1 MRNTG
6 DPSLSRLDVV
16 AAAMATWREELTTLG
31 GPNTLLWRANEPG
44 STFDVTVAHP
54 SGVAKLLAG
63 HRTLLSEVVREP
75 TARREARERIRGLH
89 AKTVELRTE
98 HGVTSCFVAAG
109 ISSWSVASGAAL
121 PAAPVLLRG
130 TQINPVDAAYQ
141 DFVLQLD
148 RDAVFNPVLA
158 TYIRDEFGVDIDT
171 AELVRL
177 SSTDFFYPRAT
188 FAAMMRMCASIKG
201 FRIIPQTVIGTY
213 PWAKLDLVEHMGGDP
228 SRLAEHDLIAA
239 LAGHQTRPA
248 AATSAPGDPH
258 DPQSEWSV
266 LDADAP
272 QREVIS
278 EVHHGASLVLD
289 TPAGTGATQTVANV
303 VADALAAGRTA
314 LVVSHERPAL
324 DALRR
329 RLGTVGLDDV
339 VLDLPED
346 RRRAISVISALAA
359 QLDAPPAIP
368 ERPADPLPRWV
379 AAQDVLAKHDQGMH
393 TPYEPWGQSLAQTQ
407 AAMTRLM
414 QRSRPPAS
422 TVRLSESVLGGLAGQ
437 RLGEVAD
444 VLSRAAKDQF
454 WTSDL
459 HPDPWF
465 GATLLSRTDA
475 DRVQGLVA
483 HMAGGGLSDAREQI
497 REVCRTA
504 GLAEPL
510 TLNQWQQRIDLL
522 ARVHETSDHFR
533 PQVYEAA
540 LDDFV
545 AAYTTRDTVID
556 RSDAARHGGERMG
569 TMARAR
575 LKRQVRTLL
584 RPGKPP
590 PDLPHRL
597 IEAQRERIEW
607 ETLAGKAARP
617 NSPPGWEQAQ
627 ATLANLRPDLEWLRD
642 VLTGTDGDPD
652 LFTSNLDLLIMR
664 LLRLDRSGRRVQKA
678 ADAYKALEPLR
689 QAGLGMLVDDLASRG
704 VAESSVAPEVE
715 WVYHASLLEHIRSVQ
730 WGSAPDAE
738 QVASARADFQA
749 ADREHVARN
758 AVAVRRAIGQRLQRA
773 VTDNPDQANALLDAA
788 SSKVGDLRAV
798 IAASPDV
805 VAALRPVMVGSPL
818 IVPATLPNDLD
829 VDVVIVEHAHRTAVS
844 HAAAAIAHAKQTF
857 IVGDSMREG
866 PSAFSYVVAR
876 QDGDDLAQDGD
887 DSAVEAATSATNTT
901 VADTILHE
909 RSLLSAASRLLP
921 VRVLDT
927 HYRALDQRMVAPVA
941 LAAATPL
948 DGYPGVH
955 AAPRAHW
962 RMQPSDDDVVS
973 AAVTSVIDL
982 LRGPSGRTVVVLTDE
997 EASAEAVAS
1006 TLANAAR
1013 ADRDVR
1019 AALDHQPG
1027 HAVRCMPLRR
1037 WAGEV
1042 CDHVV
1047 WARQVG
1053 RDVSTSDVATV
1064 LAAARRTVLL
1074 IGVQRHGVNPNSG
1087 GAAMITQLLRTA
1099 GADPVQASANPL
1111 IADLVARLRAEGLT
1125 VEQPVGRGRYAV
1137 PIGIEDPNRPG
1148 RMLVAIDVDTEP
1160 PSRGPDR
1167 DSIRVRPEQ
1176 LSRLGWTP
1184 VNVLSDN
1191 LFRNPD
1197 REVTALM
1204 SLVLEAAESSQSAS
1218 IPPEQ
1223 SH

>member
-1 MRNTG
+1 MSNTG
-6 DPSLSRLDVV
+6 DSSLSRLDVV
-16 AAAMATWREELTTLG
+16 AAAMDTWREELSNLG
-31 GPNTLLWRANEPG
+31 GPNTLLWRNDALG

-75 TARREARERIRGLH
+75 TARREARERIRALH

-98 HGVTSCFVAAG
+98 HGVTTCFVAAG
-109 ISSWSVASGAAL
+109 IVSWSVSSGTTP

-130 TQINPVDAAYQ
+130 TQINPVDSTYQ

-148 RDAVFNPVLA
+148 REAVFNPVLA
-158 TYIRDEFGVDIDT
+158 TYIRDEFGVNVDT

-177 SSTDFFYPRAT
+177 SATDFFYPRAT

-201 FRIIPQTVIGTY
+201 FRIIPRTVIGTY

-228 SRLAEHDLIAA
+228 ARLAEHDLIAA
-239 LAGHQTRPA
+239 LAGHHETA
-248 AATSAPGDPH
+248 TAATSLPRDPH
-258 DPQSEWSV
+258 QPQSACAV

-272 QREVIS
+272 QRDVLS
-278 EVHHGASLVLD
+278 EVRHGASVLLD
-289 TPAGTGATQTVANV
+289 TPAGTGATQTVANM
-303 VADALAAGRTA
+303 VAEALAQRRTV

-359 QLDAPPAIP
+359 QLDAPPVIP
-368 ERPADPLPRWV
+368 ELPPDPSPRLA
-379 AAQDVLAKHDQGMH
+379 AAQDVLSKHDQSMH
-393 TPYEPWGQSLAQTQ
+393 APYEPWGQSLAQTQ
-407 AAMTRLM
+407 AAMTRLT

-422 TVRLSESVLGGLAGQ
+422 TVRLSELVLGGLAGQ
-437 RLGEVAD
+437 RLGEVSD
-444 VLSRAAKDQF
+444 VLGRAAKSQL

-465 GATLLSRTDA
+465 GATVLSRTDA
-475 DRVQGLVA
+475 DRAQGLVA
-483 HMAGGGLSDAREQI
+483 RLVGGGLSDARDQI

-545 AAYTTRDTVID
+545 AAYSTRDSVID
-556 RSDAARHGGERMG
+556 RGDGRQQSRDRMG
-569 TMARAR
+569 ALARAR

-590 PDLPHRL
+590 PDLLHRL
-597 IEAQRERIEW
+597 VEAQRERIEW

-617 NSPPGWEQAQ
+617 QSPSGWEEAQ
-627 ATLANLRPDLEWLRD
+627 AALADLRPDLEWLRG

-652 LFTSNLDLLIMR
+652 LFSSNLDLLIMR
-664 LLRLDRSGRRVQKA
+664 LLRLDDSGRRVQKA

-689 QAGLGMLVDDLASRG
+689 QAGLGLLVNDLASRG
-704 VAESSVAPEVE
+704 VAETAVAAEVE
-715 WVYHASLLEHIRSVQ
+715 WVYQASLLDHIRSVQ

-738 QVASARADFQA
+738 RVVRARADFRA
-749 ADREHVARN
+749 ADREQAARN
-758 AVAVRRAIGQRLQRA
+758 AVVVRRASGQRLQRA
-773 VTDNPDQANALLDAA
+773 VTDHPDQAHALIDAA
-788 SSKVGDLRAV
+788 STKVGNIRAV

-805 VAALRPVMVGSPL
+805 VAALRPVMVASPL
-818 IVPATLPNDLD
+818 IVPATLPQDFA
-829 VDVVIVEHAHRTAVS
+829 VDVVVAEHAHRTAAS
-844 HAAAAIAHAKQTF
+844 HAVAAIAHAKQTF

-866 PSAFSYVVAR
+866 PSSFSYVVAS
-876 QDGDDLAQDGD
+876 QDGG
-887 DSAVEAATSATNTT
+887 
-901 VADTILHE
+901 DTIRDE
-909 RSLLSAASRLLP
+909 RSLLSAASSLLP
-921 VRVLDT
+921 VRTFDT

-941 LAAATPL
+941 LASATPL
-948 DGYPGVH
+948 DAYPGVH
-955 AAPRAHW
+955 AAPRAQW
-962 RMQPSDDDVVS
+962 RVQPSNDDVVS
-973 AAVTSVIDL
+973 SAVTSVIEL
-982 LRGPSGRTVVVLTDE
+982 LRGQVGRSVVVLTDE
-997 EASAEAVAS
+997 DAGAEAVAS
-1006 TLANAAR
+1006 GLADAAG
-1013 ADRDVR
+1013 ANRDVQ
-1019 AALDHQPG
+1019 ALLDHQPG

-1047 WARQVG
+1047 WARQAG
-1053 RDVSTSDVATV
+1053 HDVSTSDVATV

-1074 IGVQRHGVNPNSG
+1074 MGVQRDGVNPNIQ
-1087 GAAMITQLLRTA
+1087 GAAMITQLLPTA
-1099 GADPVQASANPL
+1099 GADLVLPSANPL
-1111 IADLVARLRAEGLT
+1111 IADLLSRLRAEGLT

-1137 PIGIEDPNRPG
+1137 PMGIEDPNRPG
-1148 RMLVAIDVDTEP
+1148 RMLVAIDVDSEP
-1160 PSRGPDR
+1160 PARRPDR
-1167 DSIRVRPEQ
+1167 DSIRLRPEQ

-1184 VNVLSDN
+1184 VSVLSDN
-1191 LFRNPD
+1191 LFCDPD
-1197 REVTALM
+1197 REVMALM
-1204 SLVLEAAESSQSAS
+1204 SLVLEAAESPSQT
-1218 IPPEQ
+1218 PPDQ
-1223 SH
+1223 SRHRRSRRTDG